1 LQANDDAAV
10 AELESARRSLKA
22 EVASLQAQLTEMDDE
37 NVLLNQEVVQLRVN
51 LQAEQ
56 RKVGQVDGE
65 KAEAD
70 AVERKKLERKV
81 HQLEEELEGE
91 RRSRTK
97 MSAEKKRAEIRVTEM
112 QEQIDEE
119 VR

>member
-1 LQANDDAAV
+1 M

-22 EVASLQAQLTEMDDE
+22 EVEVLKAQLVEMDDD
-37 NVLLNQEVVQLRVN
+37 NVVLTKEVEGLRVN
-51 LQAEQ
+51 LVAAE
-56 RKVGQVDGE
+56 RKSGQVDAE

-70 AVERKKLERKV
+70 AAERKKLERKV
-81 HQLEEELEGE
+81 RQLDEELEGE